1 MTLIAAGGDLRQKAA
16 AEALSGEYDVY
27 VTGFGKAADTVLPDA
42 AEVLLLPTP
51 AAPDGRY
58 LFTPFAE
65 QPLALDELL
74 GRLSPGAVVLGGR
87 MTAELCD
94 KIKAAGFSAI
104 DYTQS
109 DSFAERNA
117 IPTAEG
123 AIMLA
128 MQALPVT
135 LHGLSC
141 LILGAGRISR
151 ALQTR
156 LLGLGAHVTVAAR
169 RFPDLAR
176 TKGCKGNPEPG
187 ARAGI
192 FLRVHFRGASQFCLT
207 HGAKAPSY
215 RFIRPMFHA
224 ISSRN
229 RSDGT
234 PPPSSLQESQHR
246 NSSSLLTHKKDRPK
260 FGAVF

>member
-27 VTGFGKAADTVLPDA
+27 LTGFGRTADTALPES

-58 LFTPFAE
+58 LFAPFAD

-74 GRLSPGAVVLGGR
+74 GRLSPGAAVLGGR
-87 MTAELCD
+87 MTAELCETVE
-94 KIKAAGFSAI
+94 AAGFSAI

-123 AIMLA
+123 ALMLA

-151 ALQTR
+151 ALQMR
-156 LLGLGAHVTVAAR
+156 LSGLGAHVTVAAR

-176 TKGCKGNPEPG
+176 TEGGKQKHAAGRGAPCLQANGAFWLREPF
-187 ARAGI
+187 GI
-192 FLRVHFRGASQFCLT
+192 FSQV
-207 HGAKAPSY
+207 A
-215 RFIRPMFHA
+215 
-224 ISSRN
+224 
-229 RSDGT
+229 
-234 PPPSSLQESQHR
+234 
-246 NSSSLLTHKKDRPK
+246 
-260 FGAVF
+260 